1 MKGKTLQPEQKNPTE
16 KYDFSYVGLS
26 GVGVSAKW
34 LRG

>member
-1 MKGKTLQPEQKNPTE
+1 MKGNGFQNNQTPRRIIG
-16 KYDFSYVGLS
+16 FSYVGLF

>member
-1 MKGKTLQPEQKNPTE
+1 MNGNLSTTQKTPRRIVG
-16 KYDFSYVGLS
+16 FSYVGLS

>member
-1 MKGKTLQPEQKNPTE
+1 MKGNVAEMQKTPRRIVG
-16 KYDFSYVGLS
+16 FSYVGLS